1 MRRIRLSLIRPSIRL
16 TRAVIYVSTLIRCI
30 AENHSPTSDSM
41 SACNCPSRSNRTAKG
56 GRYDRPGQYILP
68 PAAYKAVAN
77 NSFHWGD
84 SIPATNPFPHRI
96 DTGHIPAVA
105 VCSHIPC
112 CNQLCIGHAFL
123 HTADITRLWPY
134 DSTIRIKSRRH
145 LIESACPID
154 RRLGR
159 KPRHVYGVHFISP
172 RFEAHQSRAD
182 AVPHRILRG
191 LRWPRYSGGAFTGGR
206 HRMIGKPKKS
216 RVQRHCSNGLARRVT
231 HTKRCSIGTKPQ
243 QRIGG
248 NRSIPSP
255 RPGAKAVGEACMDKP
270 SAALEVPKLA
280 VAR

>member
-30 AENHSPTSDSM
+30 AENHSPTSDSI
-41 SACNCPSRSNRTAKG
+41 SACNCPSRPNRTAKG

-84 SIPATNPFPHRI
+84 SIPATNPFAHRI
-96 DTGHIPAVA
+96 DTSHIPAMT
-105 VCSHIPC
+105 VCSRNPC
-112 CNQLCIGHAFL
+112 CNQLRIGHAL
-123 HTADITRLWPY
+123 CLQGPRNPVGIRLDSRHHTLEAVPRHYSLKKLWY
-134 DSTIRIKSRRH
+134 
-145 LIESACPID
+145 LIVSARPID
-154 RRLGR
+154 RGFGG
-159 KPRHVYGVHFISP
+159 KSGHVYGVHFISP

-216 RVQRHCSNGLARRVT
+216 RVQRH
-231 HTKRCSIGTKPQ
+231 
-243 QRIGG
+243 
-248 NRSIPSP
+248 
-255 RPGAKAVGEACMDKP
+255 
-270 SAALEVPKLA
+270 SALSHI
-280 VAR
+280 